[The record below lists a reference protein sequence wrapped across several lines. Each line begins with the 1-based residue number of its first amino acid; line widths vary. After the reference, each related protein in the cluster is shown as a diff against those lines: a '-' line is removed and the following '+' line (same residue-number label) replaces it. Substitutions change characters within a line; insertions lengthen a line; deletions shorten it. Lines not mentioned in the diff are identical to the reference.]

1 MTLTP
6 AEIYNRAETG
16 PIMDEGQFDKKILPR
31 KLRELSKEYDIRYNP
46 AEPVPTDDSLADAV
60 FEAGKRLLLELG
72 ILCTDTGRLIK
83 FSEEEIKEG
92 LKEATDK
99 VIIGQGERT
108 RVLTPRK
115 TGDKRVPWLVPG
127 PSGMPISEELA
138 TAVATSIVQEPLA
151 EGYWGPT
158 IPRFQGIQVKLHSP
172 LEIFA
177 SRYEITSSK
186 EGIRKAGKEG
196 LPVVGGM
203 TGLGLPAFMAA
214 MSAGGLTKGDCI
226 LTSCVNELKI
236 NYDILSK
243 VLYTSRCTD
252 VNLMYDPTPVLGG
265 IAGGPEGTAL
275 VSVAQEIECLL
286 LGADLSGGNAID
298 IWSGTSSGRE
308 AIWASDLF
316 LIAMNRNV
324 NALEYCYH
332 FAAAGPGT
340 EMLLYEGAAKT
351 IAAVASGYDFHCGP
365 LALKAGKEN
374 HISPLE
380 FRLSMEVAHGAAGMK
395 REDANYLINNLFVK
409 FEDKIRNPPSG
420 KSFTECM
427 DLKTLKPTEEWQRI
441 YEKVKRELEDIGVP
455 FR

>member
-31 KLRELSKEYDIRYNP
+31 KLRELARDYDIRYNP
-46 AEPVPTDDSLADAV
+46 AEPVPTDDGLADAV
-60 FEAGKRLLLELG
+60 FEAGKRLLLDLG

-92 LKEATDK
+92 LRSAPKKIT
-99 VIIGQGERT
+99 VGQGERT
-108 RVLTPRK
+108 RILTPRIS
-115 TGDKRVPWLVPG
+115 GDKRVPWLVPG
-127 PSGMPISEELA
+127 PSGMPIAEELA
-138 TAVATSIVQEPLA
+138 ETVATAIAKETLA

-158 IPRFQGIQVKLHSP
+158 IPKFQGTQVKLHSP

-177 SRYEITSSK
+177 SKYEITSSK
-186 EGIRKAGKEG
+186 EGVRKAGKEG

-214 MSAGGLTKGDCI
+214 MSSGGLTKGDCI

-265 IAGGPEGTAL
+265 IAGGPEGTAI
-275 VSVAQEIECLL
+275 VSAAQEIECLL
-286 LGADLSGGNAID
+286 LGATLSGGNAID
-298 IWSGTSSGRE
+298 IWTGTSSSRE

-316 LIAMNRNV
+316 LIGMNRNV
-324 NALEYCYH
+324 EALEYCYH
-332 FAAAGPGT
+332 FAAAGPCT
-340 EMLLYEGAAKT
+340 EMILYEGAAKT

-374 HISPLE
+374 YISPLE
-380 FRLSMEVAHGAAGMK
+380 FRLSMEVAHAVAGIK
-395 REDANYLINNLFVK
+395 REDANDLIKQLFVK
-409 FEDKIRNPPSG
+409 FEDKIKDPPLG

-427 DLKTLKPTEEWQRI
+427 DLKSLEPSKEWQDI
-441 YEKVKRELEDIGVP
+441 YEKVKKELMDIGVP